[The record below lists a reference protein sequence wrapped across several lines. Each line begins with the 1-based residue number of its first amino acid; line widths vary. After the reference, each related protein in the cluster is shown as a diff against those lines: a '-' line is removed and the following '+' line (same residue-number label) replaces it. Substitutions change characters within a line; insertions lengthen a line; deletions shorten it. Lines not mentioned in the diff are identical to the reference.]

1 MLTIVVPMTFENVE
15 DWLEEHY
22 SGSGYALQDGYIG
35 QQLTESQ
42 LENMVPAMND
52 MSLICY
58 MVGSLGYLCST
69 IVTVLILLCV
79 GEIESDA
86 GVEDFLR
93 RVGSGSRIPCLGP

>member
-1 MLTIVVPMTFENVE
+1 MLTMVVPMTFENVE

-22 SGSGYALQDGYIG
+22 AGSGYALQDGYIG
-35 QQLTESQ
+35 RQLTESQ

-52 MSLICY
+52 LSLICY

-69 IVTVLILLCV
+69 IVTVLILLCI

-93 RVGSGSRIPCLGP
+93 RVGSGTRAP